1 MPNPKSAKQVIELRR
16 HAELAPVEPGDV
28 PVTVSVGPGGEAIA
42 LWSDPRGRDALQA
55 RTMQPGGASFPDP
68 TTHAGVAV
76 HVATYTPQV
85 AAVVRVDDLRLAHCH
100 VQPLPGGRVLLVA
113 ARCRWRR
120 DGVDRNALV
129 VAPDGTIARHGTLG
143 DGVAHVLTTAAGKI
157 WVGYFDEGIFGNYG
171 WGNPAPAPIGACG
184 IVRYAADL
192 QAEWSYPTSG
202 DLAPIDDCYAL
213 NVADE
218 TAWATYSSDFPIVR
232 IAADTVRSWPGSRTA
247 AHALITDGT
256 RRALVG
262 GDSQH
267 RDRLL

>member
-100 VQPLPGGRVLLVA
+100 VQPLPGGRALLVA
-113 ARCRWRR
+113 APCRRRR
-120 DGVDRNALV
+120 DGVDRNPPA
-129 VAPDGTIARHGTLG
+129 VAPGRTLARPRT
-143 DGVAHVLTTAAGKI
+143 
-157 WVGYFDEGIFGNYG
+157 
-171 WGNPAPAPIGACG
+171 
-184 IVRYAADL
+184 
-192 QAEWSYPTSG
+192 
-202 DLAPIDDCYAL
+202 
-213 NVADE
+213 
-218 TAWATYSSDFPIVR
+218 
-232 IAADTVRSWPGSRTA
+232 PG
-247 AHALITDGT
+247 HAL
-256 RRALVG
+256 RHV
-262 GDSQH
+262 
-267 RDRLL
+267 